1 MKTCKEYTF
10 LKKYFALFIISC
22 IMLCGCADEPVQ
34 TDAEALPVMV
44 TTAAAKNEPKPYPVT
59 INDSVIEE
67 SPKRV
72 VCLSP
77 YLTEIIYEM
86 GYGDTLVGRGSYC
99 DYPEKVL
106 LTADVGKP
114 TKPDLSAIIALEPDI
129 LLTASA
135 IPTKD
140 IYRLEESGIST
151 VCIANP
157 DSVEKLNKIYCAVG
171 LIYEGIFN
179 GESVGNT
186 AFSDISA
193 ALENAKKDNGDFVYI
208 TEGMSVAGG
217 DTLESSVLSYFGR
230 NAAEEGT
237 GYSFN
242 KDYLSDLQPERIYAS
257 SVYTLDDLLAD
268 EVLSGLTA
276 VQNGNVTFI
285 DNTYFER
292 PSGRIT
298 ELIET
303 LVSASG
309 E

>member
-1 MKTCKEYTF
+1 MKTYKEYIF
-10 LKKYFALFIISC
+10 LKKYLALLTLFCII
-22 IMLCGCADEPVQ
+22 LCGCTSESVQ
-34 TDAEALPVMV
+34 TAEEAAVPAMV
-44 TTAAAKNEPKPYPVT
+44 TTAVNENEPSPYPVT
-59 INDSVIEE
+59 INDSVIEKTPE
-67 SPKRV
+67 KV

-77 YLTEIIYEM
+77 YLTEIVYEM
-86 GYGDTLVGRGSYC
+86 GYGETLVGRGSYC

-106 LTADVGKP
+106 TVTDVGKP
-114 TKPDLSAIIALEPDI
+114 TKPDLSTIIELKPDI

-140 IYRLEESGIST
+140 IYRLEEAGITT

-157 DSVEKLNKIYCAVG
+157 DSLEKLNRVYSAMG
-171 LIYEGIFN
+171 LIYEGIFD
-179 GESVGNT
+179 GEAAGNK
-186 AFSDISA
+186 AFSSISSV
-193 ALENAKKDNGDFVYI
+193 LETVKKADERFVYI
-208 TEGMSVAGG
+208 TEGLCAAGG
-217 DTLESSVLSYFGR
+217 DTLESSVLSYFR
-230 NAAEEGT
+230 TNAAEEGT

-242 KDYLSDLQPERIYAS
+242 MDFLSDLQPEHIYANNI
-257 SVYTLDDLLAD
+257 YTLDDLLAD

-303 LVSASG
+303 LTTGA

>member
-1 MKTCKEYTF
+1 MKIYKEYIP
-10 LKKYFALFIISC
+10 LKKIFALLTLFCTI
-22 IMLCGCADEPVQ
+22 LCGCTNDVVKSD
-34 TDAEALPVMV
+34 DAVVPAMV
-44 TTAAAKNEPKPYPVT
+44 TTSVEENEPSPYPVT
-59 INDSVIEE
+59 INDSVIEK
-67 SPKRV
+67 SPERV

-86 GYGDTLVGRGSYC
+86 GYGETLVGRGSYC
-99 DYPEKVL
+99 DYPESVL
-106 LTADVGKP
+106 TVTDVGKP
-114 TKPDLSAIIALEPDI
+114 TKPDLSVIIELKPDI
-129 LLTASA
+129 LLTASS

-140 IYRLEESGIST
+140 IYRLEEAGITT

-157 DSVEKLNKIYCAVG
+157 DSVEKLNKVYCAVG
-171 LIYEGIFN
+171 LLYEGLFD
-179 GESVGNT
+179 GEAAGNK
-186 AFSDISA
+186 AFLGISTS
-193 ALENAKKDNGDFVYI
+193 LDDVKKADERFVYI
-208 TEGMSVAGG
+208 TEGLCVAGG
-217 DTLESSVLSYFGR
+217 DTLESSVLSYFGT

-242 KDYLSDLQPERIYAS
+242 MEFLSDLQPEHIYANNIYS
-257 SVYTLDDLLAD
+257 LEDFLAN

-292 PSGRIT
+292 PSGRII

-303 LVSASG
+303 LKSSA

>member
-1 MKTCKEYTF
+1 M
-10 LKKYFALFIISC
+10 KKYFALLTLFCTI
-22 IMLCGCADEPVQ
+22 LCGCTSEPVQ
-34 TDAEALPVMV
+34 TTEEAAVPAMV
-44 TTAAAKNEPKPYPVT
+44 TTAVNENEPSPYPVT
-59 INDSVIEE
+59 INDSVIVKTPE
-67 SPKRV
+67 RV

-77 YLTEIIYEM
+77 YLTEILYEM
-86 GYGDTLVGRGSYC
+86 GYGETLVGRGSYC
-99 DYPEKVL
+99 DYPENVL
-106 LTADVGKP
+106 AVTDVGKP
-114 TKPDLSAIIALEPDI
+114 TKPDLSTIIDIKPDI

-140 IYRLEESGIST
+140 IYRLEEAGITT

-171 LIYEGIFN
+171 LLYEGIFD
-179 GESVGNT
+179 GENVGNE
-186 AFSDISA
+186 AFFGISS
-193 ALENAKKDNGDFVYI
+193 ALEDVKKADERFVYI
-208 TEGMSVAGG
+208 TEGLCTAGG
-217 DTLESSVLSYFGR
+217 DTLESSVLSYFGT

-242 KDYLSDLQPERIYAS
+242 MGFLSDLQPEHIYANNI
-257 SVYTLDDLLAD
+257 YTLDDLLAD
-268 EVLSGLTA
+268 EILSGLTA

-303 LVSASG
+303 LKTGA